1 MKEPVLRHALLLTAC
16 VALSACGLAGCAVG
30 PDYARPSAPAP
41 AAYKEAAG
49 WSPAAPADA
58 LDRGDWWTL
67 FGDPVLNDL
76 AGQVKVS
83 NQNIAAAEA
92 AYRQA
97 RALVSEQRAAL
108 FPTVNLTGSGTR
120 SGGGSGGGTT
130 IVNPDGST
138 SGGGG
143 GTRSTYRAS
152 LGASW
157 EIDVWGRIRRTVEVA
172 RANAQASEADLA
184 NATLSA
190 QAELAVN
197 YFGARQSEA
206 EVALN
211 QATVDGYRRTAQ
223 IARNRYNVGTVAHSE
238 LLQAETQLA
247 NAQSDLEDSH
257 RQRAVYEHAIA
268 VLVGK
273 APGDFTLPPSTV
285 EAAPPQI
292 PAGVPST
299 LLQRRPDIASAERR
313 VAAANAQIGVAE
325 AAWFPD
331 LTLNGSYGLAS
342 TALGSLFNASNTVW
356 SFGASAAET
365 LFNGG
370 ARVAQV
376 KGARAA
382 YDQTVAEYRQTV
394 LTALQDVE
402 DQLTAAAVL
411 ERQYVLRQQASAAA
425 DAAERMVSNQY
436 QAGQVS
442 YVELFTAQTSA
453 YAARRA
459 LAQTRAQRQTA
470 AVTLIQA
477 LGGGWRQPT
486 P

>member
-1 MKEPVLRHALLLTAC
+1 MNKPALRPALLLTAS
-16 VALSACGLAGCAVG
+16 VALVGCALAGCAVG
-30 PDYARPSAPAP
+30 PDYKRPAAPVS
-41 AAYKEAAG
+41 AAYKEASG

-97 RALVSEQRAAL
+97 RALVAEQRAAL
-108 FPTVNLTGSGTR
+108 FPTVSLSGSATR
-120 SGGGSGGGTT
+120 SGGGSGGSTT
-130 IVNPDGST
+130 IVNADGST

-143 GTRSTYRAS
+143 TRNTYRAS

-157 EIDVWGRIRRTVEVA
+157 EVDVWGRIRRTVEA
-172 RANAQASEADLA
+172 AKANAQASEADLA

-190 QAELAVN
+190 QAELATN

-206 EVALN
+206 QVALD

-223 IARNRYNVGTVAHSE
+223 IARNRYNAGTVAHSE

-247 NAQSDLEDSH
+247 SAQSDLADSQ

-273 APGDFTLPPSTV
+273 APGDFTLPAAIV

-299 LLQRRPDIASAERR
+299 LLQRRPDIAAAERR

-331 LTLNGSYGLAS
+331 LTLNGSYGFAS
-342 TALGSLFNASNTVW
+342 TALGSLFNASNNVW
-356 SFGASAAET
+356 SFGAAAAET

-376 KGARAA
+376 KGARAG

-425 DAAERMVSNQY
+425 DAAEKMVSNQY
-436 QAGQVS
+436 REGQVS

-453 YAARRA
+453 YAARSA

-477 LGGGWRQPT
+477 LGGGWRRPT